1 MRLKGVFIVAVVGLL
16 LGAGCLGVYSRL
28 FTPGLKAAGCLDEFC
43 FYPRVVSYE
52 NHFGEPENINDN
64 NFWISVKIRDT
75 SVVEPE
81 EIKDRE
87 HIAERE
93 RIADDFK
100 SRMLTLFR
108 FDSLVLRLDGEPVHL
123 RLLPDTRRYTPRDI
137 DYLSYHFEQAVI
149 PLETNDLEA
158 VFYYDYSGR
167 EGSPPRSDSL
177 VYEMDRVET
186 GESML
191 GLKKL
196 VPERETTGSG
206 EEE

>member
-1 MRLKGVFIVAVVGLL
+1 MRLKGVFIIVVVGLL

-28 FTPGLKAAGCLDEFC
+28 FTPGVTAAGCIDEFC
-43 FYPRVVSYE
+43 FIPRVVSYE
-52 NHFGEPENINDN
+52 NHFGEPDNMDDN
-64 NFWISVKIRDT
+64 NFWISIKIRDT

-81 EIKDRE
+81 DIKDRE

-93 RIADDFK
+93 TIADDFK

-108 FDSLVLRLDGEPVHL
+108 FDSLVLRLDGEPVRML
-123 RLLPDTRRYTPRDI
+123 LLPDTRRYTPRDI
-137 DYLSYHFEQAVI
+137 DYLSYHFEQAII
-149 PLETNDLEA
+149 PLETSGLEA
-158 VFYYDYSGR
+158 VFYYVYSGR
-167 EGSPPRSDSL
+167 DGSPARSDSL
-177 VYEMDRVET
+177 IYDMDRVET

-196 VPERETTGSG
+196 IPPRDTTGSV